1 MEFDIVDGHGD
12 GRITM
17 GRLKFGAVVRL
28 CRTVLSAAEFAA
40 GRTLINRQSRARRPY
55 CGALGPASVLGG
67 AGGVP
72 SPTIP

>member
-1 MEFDIVDGHGD
+1 MELDIVDGHGD

-17 GRLKFGAVVRL
+17 GRLKFGA
-28 CRTVLSAAEFAA
+28 VLSAAEFAA